1 MTFSAHN
8 AVSAEDRSRQR
19 TAVESPKS
27 RHNPVLDM
35 NCKSCLRDEPMQ
47 IIQRSL
53 KGLELLVLLN
63 LDRLFVLFALGGALL
78 LASYI
83 GSN

>member
-1 MTFSAHN
+1 
-8 AVSAEDRSRQR
+8 
-19 TAVESPKS
+19 
-27 RHNPVLDM
+27 
-35 NCKSCLRDEPMQ
+35 MQ
-47 IIQRSL
+47 TIQRSF